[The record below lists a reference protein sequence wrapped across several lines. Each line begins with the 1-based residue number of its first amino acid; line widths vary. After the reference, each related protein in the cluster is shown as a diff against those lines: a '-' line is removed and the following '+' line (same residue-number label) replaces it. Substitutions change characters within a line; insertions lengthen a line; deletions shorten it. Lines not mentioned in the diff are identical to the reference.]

1 MKFLLVLAFLVVCYL
16 IYHYT
21 AKIYF
26 DKGKEYVYRHTS
38 NQIETLQKKI
48 QYLEHTLTDKD
59 GAINTVKTKLDDITK
74 EIASKEQS
82 IENIKKTTDEYKVL
96 VDKLSE
102 NDDLHRTYIGYIWA
116 LFVVKAAPFRRN
128 ITYVKQEYQGAYK
141 LLVTIDKVRLAIPIT
156 RGLYNMLN
164 CEYQPATDNNY
175 THPKV
180 IIRFLKELI

>member
-1 MKFLLVLAFLVVCYL
+1 MKFLLFVAFLVVCYL

-26 DKGKEYVYRHTS
+26 DKGKDYVYKHTS

-59 GAINTVKTKLDDITK
+59 GAINTVKTKLDEITK

-82 IENIKKTTDEYKVL
+82 IETIKKTTDEYKVL

-102 NDDLHRTYIGYIWA
+102 NDELHRAYIGYIWA
-116 LFVVKAAPFRRN
+116 LFVIKVAPFRKN
-128 ITYVKQEYQGAYK
+128 ITYFKQEYQGAYK
-141 LLVTIDKVRLAIPIT
+141 LLVTIDKVRLTIPIT
-156 RGLYNMLN
+156 QELYNKLD
-164 CEYQPATDNNY
+164 CEYRPATDNSY
-175 THPKV
+175 SHPKI
-180 IIRFLKELI
+180 IIRFIKELI